1 MWKNEEFKIISSSWV
16 CESLLVYQ
24 TWQYFEEFTSGQAM
38 TGCLSLALLLP
49 SPTKQLNVCPSKLF
63 VLKYFLK
70 LHQLKPLLI
79 NEIKTINEDQRICIL
94 TSDTAELVCAA
105 DDPRTLM
112 WGWSEERRLIIILC
126 NNQDVALHQCC
137 NSKSYE
143 NISTWLPGFY
153 MFGSVPL
160 DQDRTRSLVSNI

>member
-79 NEIKTINEDQRICIL
+79 NEIKTMNEDQRICIL

-112 WGWSEERRLIIILC
+112 WGRFEERDSLSYSVTTRM
-126 NNQDVALHQCC
+126 LHCI
-137 NSKSYE
+137 NAVTVKVTK
-143 NISTWLPGFY
+143 ISRPGCQVFICL
-153 MFGSVPL
+153 VPFL
-160 DQDRTRSLVSNI
+160 